1 MVGFPVCSGGMAR
14 QSHCFVVSKN
24 CLSITKSI
32 KSAKKPRLKRRTGN
46 GGSIVEAGASMALL
60 LPVLLIMMWAITEVA
75 QYFVLKQQLAFVARQ
90 AAREISYAY
99 GTLGYTS
106 MNGGGV
112 SSGSANAGDANYL
125 AIVNGISVPSVINA
139 NSNTQFKVTFT
150 IPNSPSMARS
160 YVTAQVTYKNGAN
173 LPKFPWNP
181 LSTGFLRFDISGV
194 SVISSCSWPIPH
206 S

>member
-1 MVGFPVCSGGMAR
+1 MTR
-14 QSHCFVVSKN
+14 ESHCFGVSQN
-24 CLSITKSI
+24 NLFTTRSI
-32 KSAKKPRLKRRTGN
+32 KFTRKNGFTRRN
-46 GGSIVEAGASMALL
+46 RSGGSIVEAGAAMALL

-106 MNGGGV
+106 MNSGGV
-112 SSGSANAGDANYL
+112 GSGSANTGDANYL

-150 IPNSPSMARS
+150 IPNSPSMAQS
-160 YVTAQVTYKNGAN
+160 YVTATVSYKNGPN

-181 LSTGFLRFDISGV
+181 LSTGFLKFDISGV
-194 SVISSCSWPIPH
+194 VVNSSCSWPIPH